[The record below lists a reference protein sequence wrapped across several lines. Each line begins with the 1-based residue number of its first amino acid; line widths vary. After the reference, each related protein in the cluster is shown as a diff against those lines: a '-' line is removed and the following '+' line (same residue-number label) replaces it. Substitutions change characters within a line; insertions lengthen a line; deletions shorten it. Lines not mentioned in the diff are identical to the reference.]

1 MPRSA
6 SSIRHIVRNLKLEYE
21 GCSLEDI
28 IRDRKIILLYIDD
41 LEVDGAYGKF
51 DIHFGNG
58 VSISKQFIFIN
69 SKLDYYKRS
78 CVLAH
83 ELGHAILHPD
93 INTIDQNYKPV
104 IADCKIEMQAEIFAS
119 EFLLDD
125 DSTLEY
131 INLGVTNINQAKEQC
146 VPVKYVDLKRKN
158 LVCAKVKIV
167 F

>member
-51 DIHFGNG
+51 DILFGNG

-104 IADCKIEMQAEIFAS
+104 IADCKIEMQAEILHLSF
-119 EFLLDD
+119 
-125 DSTLEY
+125 Y
-131 INLGVTNINQAKEQC
+131 
-146 VPVKYVDLKRKN
+146 
-158 LVCAKVKIV
+158 
-167 F
+167 

>member
-104 IADCKIEMQAEIFAS
+104 IADCKIEMQA
-119 EFLLDD
+119 
-125 DSTLEY
+125 
-131 INLGVTNINQAKEQC
+131 
-146 VPVKYVDLKRKN
+146 
-158 LVCAKVKIV
+158 
-167 F
+167 

>member
-1 MPRSA
+1 M
-6 SSIRHIVRNLKLEYE
+6 
-21 GCSLEDI
+21 
-28 IRDRKIILLYIDD
+28 
-41 LEVDGAYGKF
+41 
-51 DIHFGNG
+51 
-58 VSISKQFIFIN
+58 
-69 SKLDYYKRS
+69 LDFYKRS

-158 LVCAKVKIV
+158 LVYTNIKIA

>member
-1 MPRSA
+1 MLRSA
-6 SSIRHIVRNLKLEYE
+6 SNIKHIVRNLKLEYE

-28 IRDRKIILLYIDD
+28 IRDRKIILLYNDD
-41 LEVDGAYGKF
+41 LKVDGAYGKF
-51 DIHFGNG
+51 DISFGSG

-69 SKLDYYKRS
+69 SNLDYYNKRH
-78 CVLAH
+78 VLAH

-93 INTIDQNYKPV
+93 VNTIDKNYKPI
-104 IADCKIEMQAEIFAS
+104 IADCKIEMQAEIFAA

-131 INLGVTNINQAKEQC
+131 INWGVTNINQAKEQC

-158 LVCAKVKIV
+158 LKSANVKIA

>member
-51 DIHFGNG
+51 DILFGNG

-69 SKLDYYKRS
+69 SKLDYY
-78 CVLAH
+78 
-83 ELGHAILHPD
+83 
-93 INTIDQNYKPV
+93 
-104 IADCKIEMQAEIFAS
+104 
-119 EFLLDD
+119 
-125 DSTLEY
+125 
-131 INLGVTNINQAKEQC
+131 
-146 VPVKYVDLKRKN
+146 
-158 LVCAKVKIV
+158 
-167 F
+167 

>member
-69 SKLDYYKRS
+69 SKLDYYKRIY
-78 CVLAH
+78 VLAH

-93 INTIDQNYKPV
+93 VNTIDQNYKPV

-158 LVCAKVKIV
+158 LVYANFKIA